1 MVSGRYLEQ
10 YATLHHTQYY
20 SNLSLNMDIEY
31 RRLADTILHQARI
44 HHKPRYIV
52 AIAGIPGSGKT
63 TTASAVVDHLNQDSK
78 IHASLLS
85 MDGFH
90 LSRHELDQLPNAK
103 EAHIRRGA
111 PWTFDVS
118 RFVNFMQKLRDW
130 ADNTPLIRDA
140 SQNNTSHILTAP
152 TFDHNAK
159 DPVQDGISITPDSS
173 IIIVE
178 GNYLLLDEPGWRDLS
193 RLCDYRVFVD
203 TDLNEARDR
212 TAKRHVNAGIEKTL
226 EDGYRRVDSNDYLNG
241 VSIQEKLII
250 PDLTIKSISAT
261 CNGQA

>member
-1 MVSGRYLEQ
+1 MHILQFLQTKDHER
-10 YATLHHTQYY
+10 HTHIQK
-20 SNLSLNMDIEY
+20 MDAEY
-31 RRLADTILHQARI
+31 RRLADIILHQARV
-44 HHKPRYIV
+44 HHNPRYIV
-52 AIAGIPGSGKT
+52 AIAGVPGSGKT
-63 TTASAVVDHLNQDSK
+63 TTASAVVNYLNQNST

-118 RFVNFMQKLRDW
+118 RFVNFMQTLRDW
-130 ADNTPLIRDA
+130 ADNTPLSQDA
-140 SQNNTSHILTAP
+140 SWDSSHILTAP
-152 TFDHNAK
+152 TFDHNVK

-203 TDLNEARDR
+203 TDLSEARDR
-212 TAKRHVNAGIEKTL
+212 TAKRHVKAGIEKTL
-226 EDGYRRVDSNDYLNG
+226 EEGYRRVDSNDYLNG

-250 PDLTIKSISAT
+250 PDLIIKSVPV
-261 CNGQA
+261 NGQT